1 MEFFIHVEP
10 ASKHDAN
17 CIQCNFWICKNDFF
31 GHQTHTTLFPPFLL
45 PSFVHPNCS
54 SLSFNVHARPRPLF
68 CFPLPAWQKKT
79 FFLIIFYCRLG
90 LGYKCNKG
98 EPMFCRLFFIHCK
111 LFEGFLLMPSLT
123 SLQSFGR
130 SWNPI
135 KSAYG
140 FGKVHFHSH
149 FHNTNIK
156 QHPHILFLLGA
167 CVRRVPDRS
176 IWVVSPL
183 KMLSVEMCTA
193 FYTFYLPYIIQLI
206 PIPNGAHFICTWTQE
221 AGEGSFNPRRIPPQE
236 EGSWKC
242 ENSHKCNE

>member
-1 MEFFIHVEP
+1 MQTASSAIFGYAKMIFSGIRRTQHFF
-10 ASKHDAN
+10 
-17 CIQCNFWICKNDFF
+17 
-31 GHQTHTTLFPPFLL
+31 
-45 PSFVHPNCS
+45 HP
-54 SLSFNVHARPRPLF
+54 F
-68 CFPLPAWQKKT
+68 CFPLSSTPIVLPSRLTCMRGLGLSFAFPCLHDKKKT

-123 SLQSFGR
+123 GLQSFGR